1 MSCRVS
7 LVIFEGGKTGDSLV
21 KDMMAVRKQVVLDS
35 IEKVSSV
42 PQIHEVVVA
51 TNFED
56 LALEVQ
62 AMGATVELTG
72 TSGFH
77 FGQRLRDVITR
88 HGMEAVIYMGGASA
102 PLISA
107 EDLKLVAAG
116 LSEGRSVVYSNNL
129 QSADIIAFRP
139 ASAIQDIDPP
149 GADNLLGWLLREAGL
164 ELKALPGSARF
175 HFDIDTPTDLVILSL
190 QPDTGPRA
198 KRELERLNWPPDRV
212 ARARDRLSIPMS
224 EIVLIGRVGPRI
236 VTFINDHFQC
246 RLRVFSEERGMKALG
261 RDTRGEVV
269 SFLGLFLDEHGPE
282 GLFRYIGRIG
292 HAAFIDSRVMMAH
305 GGRTVSDH
313 DRYNSDLGRSTLI
326 ADPRVR
332 SFTEAAMG
340 CPVPVVLGGH
350 SVVNGGLRLLAENIL
365 GGSPC
370 PA

>member
-7 LVIFEGGKTGDSLV
+7 LVIFEGGESGDPLV

-35 IEKVSSV
+35 IEKASSV
-42 PQIHEVVVA
+42 RQIHEVVVV

-56 LALEVQ
+56 LAGWAR

-77 FGQRLRDVITR
+77 FGNQLRDVVTKY
-88 HGMEAVIYMGGASA
+88 GMDAVIYMGGAA
-102 PLISA
+102 VPLIRADDLRQVA
-107 EDLKLVAAG
+107 EGLDERRNVAYA
-116 LSEGRSVVYSNNL
+116 NNL

-139 ASAIQDIDPP
+139 ASAIQCIDPP
-149 GADNLLGWLLREAGL
+149 DADNLLGWLLREAGL
-164 ELKALPGSARF
+164 ELKTLPGNARF

-190 QPDTGPRA
+190 QPDAGPRTR
-198 KRELERLNWPPDRV
+198 RELERLRWPSDRV

-224 EIVLIGRVGPRI
+224 EIVLIGRVGPGI
-236 VTFINDHFQC
+236 VAFINDHFQC

-269 SFLGLFLDEHGPE
+269 SFMGLFLDEYGPTE
-282 GLFRYIGRIG
+282 LFRYLGRIG

-305 GGRTVSDH
+305 GGRAVSEH

-326 ADPRVR
+326 GDHLVR
-332 SFTEAAMG
+332 AFTEAALK
-340 CPVPVVLGGH
+340 CPIPVVLGGH
-350 SVVNGGLRLLAENIL
+350 SVVSGGLRLLAENLIK
-365 GGSPC
+365 GNSC
-370 PA
+370 RD